1 MALYI
6 LFNLCRVFKPRQEL
20 AAAAGLVPHLQAF
33 SVGKSSLKELGTHR
47 FLARSAALC

>member
-33 SVGKSSLKELGTHR
+33 CVGKSSLKELGTHR